1 MSNEFYI
8 SINGEE
14 VPVTEEVYR
23 AYKRPEWTEQKRRK
37 VRAWH
42 ESSLEEFAGENFFE
56 FPAEQAS
63 VDEAVEEKLQLEMLT
78 SVPDKLTADER
89 NLIKALF
96 FEDKSERKV
105 EAETGVPQKTL
116 NYRKNKILKW
126 LKKEIS

>member
-1 MSNEFYI
+1 
-8 SINGEE
+8 

-23 AYKRPEWTEQKRRK
+23 AYKQPEWTECKRRK
-37 VRAWH
+37 IRAWH
-42 ESSLEEFAGENFFE
+42 ERSLEEFAGYGLD
-56 FPAEQAS
+56 FPAKQAS
-63 VDEAVEEKLQLEMLT
+63 VDEAVEEKFQQDMLT
-78 SVPDKLTADER
+78 SILDKLTADER